1 MAGLH
6 SMTGFGR
13 ASADAGDRR
22 LHVEIRSLNHRG
34 LDLKIRSRE
43 ADAYCDH
50 EIGRAVRAA
59 LERGAVSVQLRD
71 ESRADA
77 AGLDEPRVRA
87 VHATL
92 ERLRQDL
99 EIEEPVSLATVAAFL
114 NAGTGDP
121 LAGERLWEV
130 LRPAVSAALSDL
142 RVARARE
149 GEVLAKDL
157 AAHHRR
163 IADLARDIDARAV
176 ALPQAFAR
184 RLQERLSALGAQA
197 GLDPTRLAQEVAL
210 LAERLDV
217 TEEIVRLGAHLTH
230 FADLLAGGGPVG
242 RKLDFVIQ
250 EIGRELNTIASKA
263 QDAGIS
269 TLVIEAKATLEKLR
283 EQAQNVE

>member
-1 MAGLH
+1 
-6 SMTGFGR
+6 MTGFGR
-13 ASADAGDRR
+13 ASAEAGDGR

-71 ESRADA
+71 ESRAAA
-77 AGLDEPRVRA
+77 AGLDEARMRA
-87 VHATL
+87 VHETL
-92 ERLRQDL
+92 ERLRQQLKID
-99 EIEEPVSLATVAAFL
+99 EPVSLTAIASFMH
-114 NAGTGDP
+114 AGAGDA

-130 LRPAVSAALSDL
+130 LRPAVGAALAEL
-142 RVARARE
+142 RAARARE

-157 AAHHRR
+157 VAHHRR
-163 IADLARDIDARAV
+163 IADLAREIAARA
-176 ALPQAFAR
+176 AGLPQSFAR
-184 RLQERLSALGAQA
+184 RLEDRLAALGGQP

-217 TEEIVRLGAHLTH
+217 AEEIVRLDAHLAH
-230 FADLLAGGGPVG
+230 FAELVTGGGPVG

-263 QDAGIS
+263 QDAGVS
-269 TLVIEAKATLEKLR
+269 TLVIEAKSALEKLR